1 MMSLVAQ
8 ILRKVAPGDR
18 FFKKTRVSVLL
29 SLLCGRNHWVLRG
42 GVCASEIVVMYK
54 GVHRF
59 KLLIR

>member
-8 ILRKVAPGDR
+8 ILRKVAPGDCK
-18 FFKKTRVSVLL
+18 KKTRVSVLL